1 MFVLDQ
7 ELYHS
12 LGGTPK
18 WEQTF
23 KSGRKL
29 VLYDAAL
36 LAGQNRKKRKQR
48 NRPKC
53 DGDVETWH
61 THGDQ
66 RHCQMPL
73 LHHAQNKVTVVTE
86 MDWQKKGLH

>member
-48 NRPKC
+48 NRPSVMEMLRPGTLMGTSVIVKC
-53 DGDVETWH
+53 
-61 THGDQ
+61 
-66 RHCQMPL
+66 RFSIML
-73 LHHAQNKVTVVTE
+73 RIR
-86 MDWQKKGLH
+86 